1 MLSVQTPG
9 GLVFGTARRIQGQ
22 TLGFEADGR
31 MEPGDEVQWR
41 MELPGL
47 DETAMGTMRIMGGQ
61 KDANATVTTWTGAI
75 LSISREDAEVF
86 EIWRLGVESGT
97 RAFSYSNKPPTDSWL
112 AATTMAGSTEA
123 ERRLALQA
131 EEERKKGRVERAKRL
146 AKNAKMWP
154 DHEDR
159 IGGKSV
165 ASGAF
170 RASLSGS
177 VARSTASS
185 VSSTAAPGNRA
196 RDQIAAALR
205 PSGAPAVASAR
216 TFAPAPVPA
225 AAVPAAPAP
234 LSEST
239 TAPPPWLSPSPSSP
253 PVVPTAA
260 ATAPPPW
267 LSPSSPPVVPT
278 AAASAPAPWLSP
290 SPSPPATPAEPVGES
305 PSEAAPPTAPPPA
318 PPAVSLPRRVAETA
332 EFSKVAPTSP
342 SRATAPTVYVDR
354 AMVSV
359 SFADSAAWVA
369 FRPAVLAGRLAVP
382 SPTAPPAGA
391 ALSLWIRLPS
401 GVTVQL
407 TGHAVA
413 APPGQLVV
421 NLNLTVP
428 ARQSLE
434 FG

>member
-31 MEPGDEVQWR
+31 MEAGDEIQWR

-47 DETAMGTMRIMGGQ
+47 DETAMGTMKIMGGH

-86 EIWRLGVESGT
+86 EVWRQGVESGT
-97 RAFSYSNKPPTDSWL
+97 RAFSYSAKPATDSWL

-123 ERRLALQA
+123 ERRLALAA

-177 VARSTASS
+177 VARSSASS
-185 VSSTAAPGNRA
+185 VSSSAAPGNRA

-205 PSGAPAVASAR
+205 PAGPLTTPPAR
-216 TFAPAPVPA
+216 TPAPPPSQLSAPEVEDIQEFVVPPELLAPPELVAPPELFAPPVAPVP
-225 AAVPAAPAP
+225 VP
-234 LSEST
+234 
-239 TAPPPWLSPSPSSP
+239 
-253 PVVPTAA
+253 
-260 ATAPPPW
+260 
-267 LSPSSPPVVPT
+267 
-278 AAASAPAPWLSP
+278 
-290 SPSPPATPAEPVGES
+290 
-305 PSEAAPPTAPPPA
+305 
-318 PPAVSLPRRVAETA
+318 PRRIADSPA
-332 EFSKVAPTSP
+332 FSKVAPIVP
-342 SRATAPTVYVDR
+342 SRSTAPTVYVDGT
-354 AMVSV
+354 MVSV
-359 SFADSAAWVA
+359 SFADSASWIASRA
-369 FRPAVLAGRLAVP
+369 AVLAGRLAVP
-382 SPTAPPAGA
+382 SPTSPAAGT
-391 ALSLWIRLPS
+391 ALSLWLRLPS
-401 GVTVQL
+401 GVTVAL
-407 TGHAVA
+407 SGHAVA

-428 ARQSLE
+428 LRQTLE
-434 FG
+434 CG

>member
-1 MLSVQTPG
+1 MAAFPREILAMLSVQTPG

-47 DETAMGTMRIMGGQ
+47 DETAMGTMRIMGGA
-61 KDANATVTTWTGAI
+61 KDANATVMSWTGAI
-75 LSISREDAEVF
+75 LSVARDDAEVF
-86 EIWRLGVESGT
+86 EVWRQGVESGT
-97 RAFSYSNKPPTDSWL
+97 RAFSYSSKPPTDSWL

-177 VARSTASS
+177 VARSAASS
-185 VSSTAAPGNRA
+185 VSSTVAPGNRA

-205 PSGAPAVASAR
+205 PAGALTTPPVR
-216 TFAPAPVPA
+216 TLPPSPPVAPVQVLEVA
-225 AAVPAAPAP
+225 
-234 LSEST
+234 
-239 TAPPPWLSPSPSSP
+239 APPPQFSAPEVEEMEEF
-253 PVVPTAA
+253 VVPPELLAL
-260 ATAPPPW
+260 P
-267 LSPSSPPVVPT
+267 
-278 AAASAPAPWLSP
+278 
-290 SPSPPATPAEPVGES
+290 ED
-305 PSEAAPPTAPPPA
+305 PA
-318 PPAVSLPRRVAETA
+318 PPELLVPPAARASIPARRIADSPA
-332 EFSKVAPTSP
+332 FSKVAPIAP
-342 SRATAPTVYVDR
+342 SRSTAPTVYVDGTL
-354 AMVSV
+354 VSV
-359 SFADSAAWVA
+359 SFADSASWIASRA
-369 FRPAVLAGRLAVP
+369 AVLAGRLAVP
-382 SPTAPPAGA
+382 SPTSPAAGA
-391 ALSLWIRLPS
+391 ALSLWLRLPS
-401 GVTVQL
+401 GVTVAL

-413 APPGQLVV
+413 APPGQLTV

-428 ARQSLE
+428 LRQTLE